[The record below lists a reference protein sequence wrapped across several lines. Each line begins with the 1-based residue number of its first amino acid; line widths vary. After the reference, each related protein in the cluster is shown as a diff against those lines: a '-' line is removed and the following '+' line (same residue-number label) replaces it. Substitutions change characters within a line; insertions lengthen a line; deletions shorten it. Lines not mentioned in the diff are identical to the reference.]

1 MKKILCLFSC
11 LLFTIVVFAQ
21 EKTMQVINSSRNDIE
36 IVYDKANELIENE
49 KYNEGIAL
57 VKPYAE
63 RGDAISQ
70 NYLGLFYE
78 SMNENEKGLNWYIK
92 AAENGFANAQFNV
105 GRMYD
110 YRYGSKKGLMQND
123 DYAKKYYIMSI
134 NNENHQTGSKY
145 SVINLFIIYESEK
158 DSASMKK
165 VLEQSVKEGVEMQ
178 QAPFLLASKFYKNDS
193 KRAYGLFRISAENG
207 FDRAQYH
214 IGKYFED
221 GIIVE
226 RDMGEAAKWYQKAAD
241 QGNWSAQDRLGEVYE
256 KLYRKTLDERHLRL
270 SLKWYYKSREDNHII
285 DLGNWKDNI
294 VSKDKDGN
302 VVIDNSN
309 AGPLKMFY
317 NEGVIDAANY
327 STYEEWEEKVV
338 AKLAVDSDVDVD
350 IPQTGKKNSN
360 IYALIIANENY
371 DYEQYV
377 PYAENDGV
385 VVAKYINQTLGIPE
399 NNIHVVID
407 AGLNKMKR
415 ELDWLITNASTQ
427 NAKKIILYY
436 SGHGVPA
443 ENLSTSYLL
452 PVDGY
457 AKNTST
463 GLDLTDVY
471 EELGKLPSES
481 VVLLDACFSGAK
493 RKGGMLVE
501 SRGISIKPKEIQPK
515 GKMIV
520 LSACQGSETAY
531 PIEEQKHG
539 LFTYYLLK
547 KLQTTGGDIE
557 MGTLMD
563 YVTKQVQQQSVV
575 INNKIQTPTVIPSQT
590 LTNSW
595 RNLKLR

>member
-1 MKKILCLFSC
+1 MKKMLYLFGC
-11 LLFTIVVFAQ
+11 MLFAIVVFAQ
-21 EKTMQVINSSRNDIE
+21 EKATQVNNSNKKSID
-36 IVYDKANELIENE
+36 IVYDKVNELIEKE

-63 RGDAISQ
+63 NGDVISQ
-70 NYLGLFYE
+70 NYLGLLYE
-78 SMNENEKGLNWYIK
+78 SINENEKGLKWYIK

-110 YRYGSKKGLMQND
+110 YRYGSKKGILQND
-123 DYAKKYYIMSI
+123 NYAKKYYIMSI
-134 NNENHQTGSKY
+134 NNKNSQLGSQY

-165 VLEQSVKEGVEMQ
+165 ILEQSVKEGVEMQ

-207 FDRAQYH
+207 FDRAQYR

-270 SLKWYYKSREDNHII
+270 SLKWYYKSRKDNHII
-285 DLGNWKDNI
+285 DLGNW
-294 VSKDKDGN
+294 KDKDGN

-317 NEGVIDAANY
+317 NEGVLYAANY

-399 NNIHVVID
+399 SNIHVVID

-443 ENLSTSYLL
+443 DDLSTSFLL
-452 PVDGY
+452 PIDGY
-457 AKNTST
+457 AKNPST
-463 GLDLTDVY
+463 GLDLMDVY
-471 EELGKLPSES
+471 EELGKLSSES
-481 VVLLDACFSGAK
+481 MIILDACFSGTK

-501 SRGISIKPKEIQPK
+501 SRGVSIKPKEIQPK

-547 KLQTTGGDIE
+547 ELQTTGGDVD
-557 MGTLMD
+557 MGTLTD
-563 YVTKQVQQQSVV
+563 YVTKQVKRQSVV
-575 INNKIQTPTVIPSQT
+575 INNKKQTPTVIPSQA
-590 LTNSW
+590 LTDNW
-595 RNLKLR
+595 RNMKLR

>member
-1 MKKILCLFSC
+1 M
-11 LLFTIVVFAQ
+11 
-21 EKTMQVINSSRNDIE
+21 
-36 IVYDKANELIENE
+36 
-49 KYNEGIAL
+49 
-57 VKPYAE
+57 
-63 RGDAISQ
+63 
-70 NYLGLFYE
+70 
-78 SMNENEKGLNWYIK
+78 
-92 AAENGFANAQFNV
+92 
-105 GRMYD
+105 
-110 YRYGSKKGLMQND
+110 
-123 DYAKKYYIMSI
+123 
-134 NNENHQTGSKY
+134 
-145 SVINLFIIYESEK
+145 
-158 DSASMKK
+158 
-165 VLEQSVKEGVEMQ
+165 
-178 QAPFLLASKFYKNDS
+178 
-193 KRAYGLFRISAENG
+193 
-207 FDRAQYH
+207 
-214 IGKYFED
+214 
-221 GIIVE
+221 
-226 RDMGEAAKWYQKAAD
+226 
-241 QGNWSAQDRLGEVYE
+241 
-256 KLYRKTLDERHLRL
+256 DERHLRL
-270 SLKWYYKSREDNHII
+270 SLKWYYKSRKDNHII

-317 NEGVIDAANY
+317 NEGVLDAANY

-399 NNIHVVID
+399 SNIHVVID

-443 ENLSTSYLL
+443 DDLSTSFLL
-452 PVDGY
+452 PIDGY
-457 AKNTST
+457 AKNPST
-463 GLDLTDVY
+463 GLDLMDVY
-471 EELGKLPSES
+471 EELGKLSSES
-481 VVLLDACFSGAK
+481 MIILDACFSGTK

-501 SRGISIKPKEIQPK
+501 SRGVSIKPKEIQPK

-520 LSACQGSETAY
+520 LSACQSSETAY

-547 KLQTTGGDIE
+547 ELQTTGGDVD
-557 MGTLMD
+557 MGTLTD
-563 YVTKQVQQQSVV
+563 YVTKQVKRQSVV
-575 INNKIQTPTVIPSQT
+575 INNKKQTPTVIPLQA
-590 LTNSW
+590 LTDNW
-595 RNLKLR
+595 RNMKLR